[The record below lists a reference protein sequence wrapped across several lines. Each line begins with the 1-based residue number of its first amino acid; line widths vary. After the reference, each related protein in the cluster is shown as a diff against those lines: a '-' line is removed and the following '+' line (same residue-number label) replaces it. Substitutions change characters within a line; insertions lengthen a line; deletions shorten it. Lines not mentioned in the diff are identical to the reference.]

1 MPSRPQ
7 VKWLIVAS
15 IAMLFLLLVGGWLW
29 WQFQPTGRGSLR
41 LVQLTPGMSARQIGH
56 KLQRMGIIRR
66 AWAFEWVVR
75 WKGWSNRLKPG
86 QYELHPGMSPVQIAR
101 IIAEGRV
108 ATSWVTIPEGYTLRQ
123 IAHVLEERGVANAEE
138 FLRLATNE
146 GDTFKASFPLPKN
159 LEGYLFPNT
168 YRFPRGTGARQAIQS
183 MVSLLERE
191 VYQKYR
197 EEIERSGFSFHQI
210 LTIASLIE
218 REAKMPEDRPLI
230 SAVIRNRLG
239 RGMKLEIDAT
249 VLYALGRHKSR
260 VLYRD
265 LEIDSDYNT
274 YRRKGLPPGPIA
286 NPGIACI
293 ESALRPAEADY
304 LYYVARPDGS
314 HIFTRTLEEHH
325 VAVAQARRERARAV
339 P

>member
-1 MPSRPQ
+1 MPSSPQ
-7 VKWLIVAS
+7 VKWLTVAS
-15 IAMLFLLLVGGWLW
+15 IAALFLLLVGGWLW
-29 WQFQPTGRGSLR
+29 WQFQPVGRGSLR
-41 LVQLTPGMSARQIGH
+41 LVQVPPGMSARQIGR
-56 KLQRMGIIRR
+56 KLQQMGIIRR

-75 WKGWSNRLKPG
+75 WKGWSDRLKPG
-86 QYELHPGMSPVQIAR
+86 QYELRPSMSPLQIVR

-138 FLRLATNE
+138 FLRLATTE

-218 REAKMPEDRPLI
+218 REAKVPEDRPLI

-239 RGMKLEIDAT
+239 RDMKLEIDAT
-249 VLYALGRHKSR
+249 VLYALGKHKPR

-286 NPGIACI
+286 NPGIVCI
-293 ESALRPAEADY
+293 EAALRPAQVDY

>member
-1 MPSRPQ
+1 MSLTVR
-7 VKWLIVAS
+7 VKGLV
-15 IAMLFLLLVGGWLW
+15 IAGGVVFALLLVGGWLW

-41 LVQLTPGMSARQIGH
+41 LVQVTPGMNARQIGL
-56 KLQRMGIIRR
+56 KLQQMGIIRR
-66 AWAFEWVVR
+66 AWTFEWIVR
-75 WKGWSNRLKPG
+75 WKGWSNRLQPG
-86 QYELHPGMSPVQIAR
+86 QYELRPNMSPLQIAR
-101 IIAEGRV
+101 TIAEGRV
-108 ATSWVTIPEGYTLRQ
+108 ATSWVTIPEGYTVRQ
-123 IAHVLEERGVANAEE
+123 IAQLLEERGVTDAEE
-138 FLRLATNE
+138 FRRLATTE
-146 GDTFKASFPLPKN
+146 GDTFQASFPLPKN

-168 YRFPRGTGARQAIQS
+168 YRFPRGTDPRQAIQT
-183 MVSLLERE
+183 MISLLDRE
-191 VYQKYR
+191 VYRRYHA
-197 EEIERSGFSFHQI
+197 EIEQSGFFFHGI

-218 REAKMPEDRPLI
+218 REAKVPEDRARI
-230 SAVIRNRLG
+230 SAVIRNRLK

-249 VLYALGRHKSR
+249 VLYALGKHKPR

-265 LEIDSDYNT
+265 LEVDSVYNT

-293 ESALRPAEADY
+293 GAALRPAGVDY

-325 VAVAQARRERARAV
+325 VAVARARRERAR

>member
-1 MPSRPQ
+1 MPSRLRVQ
-7 VKWLIVAS
+7 WLIAAS
-15 IAMLFLLLVGGWLW
+15 IAALILLLMGGWLW
-29 WQFQPTGRGSLR
+29 WQFQPVGRGSLR
-41 LVQLTPGMSARQIGH
+41 LVQVTPGMSARQIGR
-56 KLQRMGIIRR
+56 KLQQMGIIRR

-75 WKGWSNRLKPG
+75 WKGWSDRLRPG
-86 QYELHPGMSPVQIAR
+86 QYELRPSMSPLQIAR
-101 IIAEGRV
+101 NIAEGRV

-123 IAHVLEERGVANAEE
+123 IAHALEERGVANAEE
-138 FLRLATNE
+138 FLRLATTE

-218 REAKMPEDRPLI
+218 REAKVPEDRPLI
-230 SAVIRNRLG
+230 SAVIRNRL
-239 RGMKLEIDAT
+239 RRDMKLEIDAT
-249 VLYALGRHKSR
+249 VLYALGKHKPR

-286 NPGIACI
+286 NPGIVCI
-293 ESALRPAEADY
+293 EAALRPAQVDY